1 MGFAARFSAA
11 RVIQRGDSPGCREHR
26 MAFIHVS
33 APHGRRV
40 GGLLSADN
48 PPALPDRFAVMDI
61 IRRAAPLIGLKA
73 PVVATLD
80 TLLSCLPP
88 KRNHHIV
95 FASNQ
100 TLAFRRDGVS
110 DRTLRRHFA
119 LLEEAGLLAR
129 HDSPNGKRFSKHDPE
144 TAMALRF
151 GLDLAPLF
159 ARLPDLT
166 AAAEAARRAEE
177 HLRYLR
183 LKLRAAVAGLPMA
196 EDTLRLLRR
205 KLTASEMQA
214 LLDALPKTAQPV
226 ENPVGNTP
234 PMSGTDGQIVR
245 HHHKSE
251 KEPDDKP
258 TDESKINVPILLA
271 ACPQAAEFAMNEV
284 RSIPDVIRHAS
295 TLAPMMGIDTPSYR
309 AAETRQGAL
318 PAALAVWLI
327 LSLGNRVQKIGA
339 YFRSLTTGRHAEDF
353 DPWRV
358 ILRRAGL
365 SADNTHSFH
374 SGMTAARN
382 VN

>member
-1 MGFAARFSAA
+1 
-11 RVIQRGDSPGCREHR
+11 
-26 MAFIHVS
+26 MAFIHAS

-61 IRRAAPLIGLKA
+61 LRRAAPLIGLKP
-73 PVVATLD
+73 PVIATLD

-166 AAAEAARRAEE
+166 AAAEAARQAEE

-196 EDTLRLLRR
+196 EDTLRLMRR
-205 KLTASEMQA
+205 KLTAQEVQA

-226 ENPVGNTP
+226 ENPVDTAP
-234 PMSGTDGQIVR
+234 PVSGTNGQNVR
-245 HHHKSE
+245 HHHNSE
-251 KEPDDKP
+251 KEL
-258 TDESKINVPILLA
+258 DEKAAEISVPVLLTT
-271 ACPQAAEFAMNEV
+271 CPEAAEFAMNEV
-284 RSIPDVIRHAS
+284 RSIPDVIRHAT
-295 TLAPMMGIDTPSYR
+295 TLAPMMGIDLTSYR

-327 LSLGNRVQKIGA
+327 LSLGDKVQRMGP
-339 YFRSLTTGRHAEDF
+339 YFRSLTTGRHADSF

-365 SADNTHSFH
+365 SADNSPSFH
-374 SGMTAARN
+374 SGMIVARN

>member
-1 MGFAARFSAA
+1 
-11 RVIQRGDSPGCREHR
+11 
-26 MAFIHVS
+26 MAFIHAS

-48 PPALPDRFAVMDI
+48 PPALPDRFSVMDI
-61 IRRAAPLIGLKA
+61 LRRAAPLIGLKP
-73 PVVATLD
+73 PVIATLD

-129 HDSPNGKRFSKHDPE
+129 HDSPNGKRFSRHDPE

-151 GLDLAPLF
+151 GLDLTPLF
-159 ARLPDLT
+159 TRLPDLT
-166 AAAEAARRAEE
+166 AVAEAARTASE

-183 LKLRAAVAGLPMA
+183 LKLRAALAACGDPDGA
-196 EDTLRLLRR
+196 TRLLRR
-205 KLTASEMQA
+205 KLTAEEVQA
-214 LLDALPKTAQPV
+214 MLDALPRTAQPV
-226 ENPVGNTP
+226 ENPVDEPP
-234 PMSGTDGQIVR
+234 PMSGTDGRNVR

-251 KEPDDKP
+251 KEPDEKA
-258 TDESKINVPILLA
+258 TEISVPVLLA
-271 ACPQAAEFAMNEV
+271 TCPEAAEFAMNEM

-295 TLAPMMGIDTPSYR
+295 TLAPMMGIDPTSYR
-309 AAETRQGAL
+309 AAEARQGAL
-318 PAALAVWLI
+318 PTALAVWLI
-327 LSLGNRVQKIGA
+327 MSLGNKVQRMGA
-339 YFRSLTTGRHAEDF
+339 YFRALTTGRHAEGF

-365 SADNTHSFH
+365 SADNTPSFH